1 MGLKRIKHYPGR
13 LSSVS
18 AKPRGLGRGL
28 DDLLPKVE
36 KGIRKISLQQLNVSP
51 LQPRR
56 TLDNAAISEL
66 AASIQRQGVLQP
78 ILVREVGT
86 GFEIIAG
93 ERRYRAA
100 KRAGLS
106 EVPVIVKELSDQQ
119 ALEIA
124 IVENLQRE
132 DLNPVDEARALE
144 RLLAFG
150 LTQEK
155 VAKAVGKSRSA
166 VANTLRLLSLPQS
179 CLDAVVEGRI
189 SAGHAR
195 ALLSLD
201 EDERDWALDQVVAR
215 QLSVRETEKLRQPKV
230 ARPMENINQPY
241 ADLERGLTRHISTQV
256 TIRGEK
262 RGKIELHFHSRDELE
277 RLIELLGYVP

>member
-1 MGLKRIKHYPGR
+1 M
-13 LSSVS
+13 S

-36 KGIRKISLQQLNVSP
+36 KGIRKISVDQLHVSP

-78 ILVREVGT
+78 ILVREIGT
-86 GFEIIAG
+86 EFEIIAG

-132 DLNPVDEARALE
+132 NLNPVDEARAFE
-144 RLLAFG
+144 RLLGFG

-155 VAKAVGKSRSA
+155 IAKAVGKSRSA
-166 VANTLRLLSLPQS
+166 VANILRLLSLPRS
-179 CLDAVVEGRI
+179 CLDAVIDGRI

-195 ALLSLD
+195 ALLSLAD
-201 EDERDWALDQVVAR
+201 GERDWALGQIVAR
-215 QLSVRETEKLRQPKV
+215 QLSVRETEKLRRPKAVQPTTN
-230 ARPMENINQPY
+230 ANRPY
-241 ADLERGLTRHISTQV
+241 SDLERGLSRHVSTQV
-256 TIRGEK
+256 KISGESK
-262 RGKIELHFHSRDELE
+262 GKIELHFHSRDELE
-277 RLIELLGYVP
+277 RLIEILGYVS

>member
-1 MGLKRIKHYPGR
+1 M
-13 LSSVS
+13 S

-106 EVPVIVKELSDQQ
+106 EVPVIVKKLSDQQ

-132 DLNPVDEARALE
+132 DLNPVDEARAFE

>member
-1 MGLKRIKHYPGR
+1 M
-13 LSSVS
+13 S

-179 CLDAVVEGRI
+179 CLDAVVEG
-189 SAGHAR
+189 
-195 ALLSLD
+195 
-201 EDERDWALDQVVAR
+201 
-215 QLSVRETEKLRQPKV
+215 
-230 ARPMENINQPY
+230 
-241 ADLERGLTRHISTQV
+241 
-256 TIRGEK
+256 
-262 RGKIELHFHSRDELE
+262 
-277 RLIELLGYVP
+277 